1 MVWYISL
8 ILILYLFFPLLY
20 RMVAI
25 PDRRLAGALT
35 VALTAA
41 VMAGCL
47 ALYGCSFAVYD
58 RIEIALWRV
67 VPFILGA
74 WCGRKVRMAFGFFV
88 GRILSE
94 TRHAVL
100 SLCGDV
106 RRSCCAVKMR
116 RQPFSALCRLDFARD
131 LPQPRNHPRHP
142 ERGGDENM
150 LSAVLPALYRP
161 ICRAVRRGKQ
171 AVCTAAIACKTRIR
185 IAQSAM

>member
-1 MVWYISL
+1 
-8 ILILYLFFPLLY
+8 
-20 RMVAI
+20 MVAI

-35 VALTAA
+35 VVLTAA

-47 ALYGCSFAVYD
+47 TLYGCSFAVYD

-74 WCGRKVRMAFGFFV
+74 WYGRKARSG
-88 GRILSE
+88 LSFTAE
-94 TRHAVL
+94 AVI
-100 SLCGDV
+100 LCGMGIAGILLTAV
-106 RRSCCAVKMR
+106 TKWRSD
-116 RQPFSALCRLDFARD
+116 FLSALCRLDFARD